1 MAEIPLHIK
10 QSLAE
15 YVHTLSQEIHIR
27 SAIVFGSYATGK
39 WTPDSDIDLAIFS
52 DDFTAM
58 DRVEAITFLLNRT
71 SPDHLDIQ
79 PLAFDGQDLQHAA
92 DNPFLQEI
100 LTTGIQIA

>member
-15 YVHTLSQEIHIR
+15 YVRNLSQEIHIR

-52 DDFTAM
+52 DDFTDM
-58 DRVEAITFLLNRT
+58 DRVEAITFLLNHT
-71 SPDHLDIQ
+71 SPYHLDIQ
-79 PLAFDGQDLQHAA
+79 PLAFDGQDLQNAA
-92 DNPFLQEI
+92 ENPFLQEI
-100 LTTGIQIA
+100 LMTGIHIA